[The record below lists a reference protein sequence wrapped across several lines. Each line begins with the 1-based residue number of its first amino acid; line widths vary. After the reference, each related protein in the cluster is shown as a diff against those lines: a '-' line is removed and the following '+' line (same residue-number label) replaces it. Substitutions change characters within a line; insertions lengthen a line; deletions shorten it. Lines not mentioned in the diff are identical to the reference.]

1 MIKILIDTNVYVS
14 AIAFG
19 GNSRQVI
26 NAVISGKIVNYI
38 SNEILEELTD
48 VLNRP
53 KFAYDKIVIR
63 SIISEIEQVS
73 MLFNDY
79 QEIDLVKQDSKDN
92 HVISCALQAKV
103 DYLVTG
109 DSDLLTL
116 NPHGNLKIVSPSEFL
131 VVRGSDDVDNM

>member
-19 GNSRQVI
+19 GTSRQVI
-26 NAVISGKIVNYI
+26 NAVISGRIVNYI
-38 SNEILEELTD
+38 SNEILDELAD

-53 KFAYDKIVIR
+53 KFAYDKNVIR
-63 SIISEIEQVS
+63 SIINEIEQIS

-79 QEIDLVKQDSKDN
+79 PEIDLVKQDSKDN
-92 HVISCALQAKV
+92 HVLSCAIQAKV

-116 NPHGNLKIVSPSEFL
+116 KPHGNLRILSPSEFL
-131 VVRGSDDVDNM
+131 AVGRTVDVDNM

>member
-1 MIKILIDTNVYVS
+1 VIKILIDTNVYVS

>member
-19 GNSRQVI
+19 VTSRQVI

-38 SNEILEELTD
+38 SNEILDELTD

-53 KFAYDKIVIR
+53 KFAYNKNVIR
-63 SIISEIEQVS
+63 SIISEIEQIS
-73 MLFNDY
+73 ELFNDY
-79 QEIDLVKQDSKDN
+79 PEIDLVRQDNNDN
-92 HVISCALQAKV
+92 HILSCAIQAQV

-116 NPHGNLKIVSPSEFL
+116 NPHGNLRILSPSEFL
-131 VVRGSDDVDNM
+131 AVRGTDDVDNM